1 MTASTKQKQLVTML
15 ELQDGMNKKVHQ
27 DWLNQGF
34 EWYRAIWIEC
44 GEMLDHYGWKWWKH
58 QQPEMEQVK
67 LELVD
72 IFHFG
77 LSCRLSDS
85 DDLNKIAETLEYEFS
100 DVRTNNEFRTTL
112 EDLAL
117 NTLQTKSFNAQIFA
131 GCMQQIDMSFDE
143 LFTSYVGKNVLNFF
157 RQDHGYKDGS
167 YIKEWNGKEDNEHLV
182 EVVAKLDSSASD
194 FAKQVYNELEER
206 YPQ

>member
-1 MTASTKQKQLVTML
+1 ML
-15 ELQDGMNKKVHQ
+15 QLQDGMNKKVHPE
-27 DWLNQGF
+27 WLKQGF

-58 QQPEMEQVK
+58 QEPEMDQVK

-85 DDLNKIAETLEYEFS
+85 DNIEKIAETLEYEFS
-100 DVRTNNEFRTTL
+100 DVRTNDEFRLTL
-112 EDLAL
+112 EDLAS

-131 GCMQQIDMSFDE
+131 GCMAQIEMSFDE

-157 RQDHGYKDGS
+157 RQDHGYKDGT
-167 YIKEWNGKEDNEHLV
+167 YHKVWNSKEDNEHLV
-182 EVVAKLDSSASD
+182 EVVNSLDKSAID
-194 FAKQVYNELEER
+194 FADQVYSELKKR
-206 YPQ
+206 YPE